1 LIARYAR
8 TLVERDE
15 TTLRRLRRLELALVP
30 EGVPQERYYSW
41 PSLAGRHGIVELKRL
56 AFEKLQASGPF
67 ATEVQDL
74 QP

>member
-1 LIARYAR
+1 
-8 TLVERDE
+8 
-15 TTLRRLRRLELALVP
+15 
-30 EGVPQERYYSW
+30 VPQERYYSW